1 MSEDFL
7 GDHMVYR
14 GEEGGRG
21 NQSSLKNIKTSVK
34 GTRWKTGDET
44 SW

>member
-14 GEEGGRG
+14 GEEGRGG
-21 NQSSLKNIKTSVK
+21 NQSSLKKIKTSVK
-34 GTRWKTGDET
+34 GARKKTGDET

>member
-14 GEEGGRG
+14 GEEGGG

-34 GTRWKTGDET
+34 GAR
-44 SW
+44 

>member
-14 GEEGGRG
+14 GEEGRGG
-21 NQSSLKNIKTSVK
+21 NQSSLKKIKTSVK
-34 GTRWKTGDET
+34 GAR
-44 SW
+44 

>member
-14 GEEGGRG
+14 GEEGGGG

-34 GTRWKTGDET
+34 GAR
-44 SW
+44 

>member
-7 GDHMVYR
+7 GITWFTGEKR
-14 GEEGGRG
+14 GGGGG

-34 GTRWKTGDET
+34 GAR
-44 SW
+44 

>member
-14 GEEGGRG
+14 GEEGRGGGG

-34 GTRWKTGDET
+34 GAR
-44 SW
+44 